1 MGNEI
6 MTRDMKSLENS
17 SRIQGEFALNSKRIH
32 AEILGN
38 YGEIAINKTVF

>member
-1 MGNEI
+1 
-6 MTRDMKSLENS
+6 MTRNIENLESLG
-17 SRIQGEFALNSKRIH
+17 RIQGEFALNSKRIH